1 MDTVQRALS
10 RSLRSFYILQFIPR
24 PLRYLFLS
32 PGVDSSIRFHN
43 FSALSFHGEAASLR
57 QILDRSKLS
66 GKTEQ
71 RNTSENDEHRIP
83 RIIPS
88 GIREKKNE
96 RLAKSLDR
104 NIVASYVSST
114 ASREQMVLVA
124 RVVPFRLNKNTLAA
138 TIFAAR
144 LDKHGEFL
152 PDE

>member
-1 MDTVQRALS
+1 MLS
-10 RSLRSFYILQFIPR
+10 RVLPGHSIFSNLSRVHSAIYFSRRAWIRPFVFTIFPRAFFPRRSSQ
-24 PLRYLFLS
+24 S
-32 PGVDSSIRFHN
+32 PEK
-43 FSALSFHGEAASLR
+43 AR

-71 RNTSENDEHRIP
+71 RNTSENDEHRIS